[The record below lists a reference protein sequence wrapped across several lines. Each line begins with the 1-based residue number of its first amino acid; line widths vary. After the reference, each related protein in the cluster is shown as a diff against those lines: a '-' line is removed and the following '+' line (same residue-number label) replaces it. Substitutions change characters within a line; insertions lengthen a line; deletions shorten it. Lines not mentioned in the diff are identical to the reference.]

1 MEVIKLKII
10 QEPMF
15 IDKPYF
21 IEMNNNGEEV
31 RYQLRQAMNNKGFLK
46 NYFVKVGDEDILQDI
61 LTMERDEF
69 KNRVIEELRRI
80 RFFNKKNKEHI
91 MNEMTFIDLLK
102 HKFLKLKIYILALL
116 AITAFVVISIAPVLF
131 FISVK

>member
-131 FISVK
+131 FKSVK